1 MSPNLQHT
9 LILVALMNSL
19 FSYSTSSLAQ
29 NPAAKEN
36 QVKTGAGETEQ
47 KVIIKGKDEI
57 ENARHDATSKT
68 VISNSDLIR
77 FGDINITD
85 ALKRV
90 PGILVVK
97 DQLQLPGMGAA
108 YTQVLI
114 DGEPPQGITITDLTM
129 NMIERVE
136 IYRAGNAQFSS
147 QAMAGTINIVL
158 KRTPSSAKHQ
168 VKINATNGNKTS
180 GNIESF
186 NADKRGN
193 FSYAL
198 SIFVSETDAPFS
210 PKTQTITE
218 NFAEKNFEPQKY
230 VQNFT
235 RTAVTKVLRL
245 TPRIQYTTNN
255 GISFNSTSFFSNSH
269 TSLGEESVFQFSTW
283 LPLPTNR
290 FRRNFTGDV
299 NSGNSNLRALFSLEN
314 NTKFDIYGS
323 VNRHDWKRQWNTDTF
338 DNKDQL
344 ASQLYANFH
353 LKTVGFNST
362 GKVTA
367 PSSGTH
373 DIVGAWSLFDS
384 RGEGL
389 RLERLAEMVPPN
401 IKSEELTTSTRIT
414 KLAFFAQDEWK
425 FRKDSSAYFGLRWE
439 SVRTETGGTA
449 HKNQRHQSNVFSPII
464 QSLWQLNTEN
474 TDRLRFGVSRTYQAP
489 TDLQLV
495 SPTWKTINNSIQNP
509 NFRGNPGLR
518 PELAWSLDAAYEHNG
533 KDAWNYNIRAKFRNI
548 EDLHRESLSVIDGTW
563 WVTYVNAGH
572 ALSKGIEIDTQF
584 PLKRFV
590 DNAPN
595 IDFTFDL
602 SKNWSRVSNLPQ
614 PYNTLSPISFSAK
627 LGADYRS
634 KDYPLNLG
642 INVRHTDSRWQQIN
656 QSTRVF
662 LGTPLQVDLYGLW
675 KFSKQT
681 QLRLAI
687 DNLLKH
693 RFADL
698 TEKSFEDSFSRA
710 SVNVPVFRRVSL
722 NFEHKF

>member
-1 MSPNLQHT
+1 MRFFLV
-9 LILVALMNSL
+9 LISL
-19 FSYSTSSLAQ
+19 ISFLSLLCLSSLASEPFVKQ
-29 NPAAKEN
+29 N
-36 QVKTGAGETEQ
+36 QVQKNSSAETPQEIT
-47 KVIIKGKDEI
+47 VKGKDEA
-57 ENARHDATSKT
+57 ENAHRDAAAKT
-68 VISNSDLIR
+68 VISNTDLIR
-77 FGDINITD
+77 FGDTNITD

-108 YTQVLI
+108 YTQILI
-114 DGEPPQGITITDLTM
+114 DGEPPRGITIADLPM

-147 QAMAGTINIVL
+147 EAMAGTINIVL
-158 KRTPSSAKHQ
+158 KRVPSSAQ
-168 VKINATNGNKTS
+168 YQIKINATNESKLS
-180 GNIESF
+180 GNIEWLNS
-186 NADKRGN
+186 DKHGK

-198 SIFVSETDAPFS
+198 SASAN
-210 PKTQTITE
+210 KTHGAFPPRSQTISE
-218 NFAEKNFEPQKY
+218 NFASNNPSVQKY
-230 VQNFT
+230 TQDISRNVVIN
-235 RTAVTKVLRL
+235 RLRL
-245 TPRIQYTTNN
+245 NPRIQYMTKDNANLT
-255 GISFNSTSFFSNSH
+255 STSLLSMVH
-269 TSLGEESVFQFSTW
+269 TSMQDETAYQFLTGSE
-283 LPLPTNR
+283 LPISYIRR
-290 FRRNFTGDV
+290 FFIADVVAGDTGI
-299 NSGNSNLRALFSLEN
+299 RALFNLSN
-314 NTKFDIYGS
+314 DTKFDISG
-323 VNRHDWKRQWNTDTF
+323 NINGRDWLRKWTEDTLN
-338 DNKDQL
+338 NKDLPAFQL
-344 ASQLYANFH
+344 NVNFRI
-353 LKTVGFNST
+353 KTIGFSST

-367 PSSGTH
+367 PSSDAH
-373 DIVGAWSLFDS
+373 DIVGGWSLSDS
-384 RGEGL
+384 SSKGQ
-389 RLERLAEMVPPN
+389 RLENLTEVMPPN
-401 IKSEELTTSTRIT
+401 LNSDNQTTNTRIT

-439 SVRTETGGTA
+439 SVRTETGGTTQE
-449 HKNQRHQSNVFSPII
+449 NRRHQSNVFSPII

-474 TDRLRFGVSRTYQAP
+474 TDRLRLGVSRTYQAP
-489 TDLQLV
+489 TDLQL
-495 SPTWKTINNSIQNP
+495 SFPIWTTINNTMHNP
-509 NFRGNPGLR
+509 NWRGNPSLR

-548 EDLHRESLSVIDGTW
+548 EDLHRENLSLTNGTW
-563 WVTYVNAGH
+563 WMTYVNAGH
-572 ALSKGIEIDTQF
+572 AVSNGLEIDTQF

-590 DNAPN
+590 ENAPN

-627 LGADYRS
+627 LGADFRS

-642 INVRHTDSRWQQIN
+642 INVRHTDSRWQQVN

-687 DNLLKH
+687 DNLLKR

-710 SVNVPVFRRVSL
+710 GVNVPVFRRVSL
-722 NFEHKF
+722 NFEHKFQ